1 VAAPGDTSRV
11 VRSAIEERAM
21 TIDFIEL
28 NDLGDATRETK
39 QLMPSGPYLDSMYYL
54 GWLPDWG

>member
-1 VAAPGDTSRV
+1 MDVY
-11 VRSAIEERAM
+11 
-21 TIDFIEL
+21 FIEL

-39 QLMPSGPYLDSMYYL
+39 QYWPNGPYLDSLYYL